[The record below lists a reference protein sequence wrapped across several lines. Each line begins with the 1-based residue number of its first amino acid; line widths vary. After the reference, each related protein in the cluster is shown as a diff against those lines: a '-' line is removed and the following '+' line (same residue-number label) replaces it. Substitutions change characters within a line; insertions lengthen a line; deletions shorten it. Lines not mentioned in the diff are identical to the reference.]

1 MEGSPTFGGKK
12 GEKESEEEKWKKLC
26 DGAKKDGEYFMVD
39 IVVPVK
45 KGRTV
50 GWLLRA
56 CPNNRR

>member
-45 KGRTV
+45 K
-50 GWLLRA
+50 A
-56 CPNNRR
+56 